1 MVIITPILKSIPY
14 LIGTWSLRSTNDID
28 FKKSLSY
35 LEFNYDST
43 IKLKTIYHDGII
55 GKKLSRSGEI
65 TSINI
70 DNNIVRI
77 NIKYNT
83 FNTYSFS
90 ICGIKIPEIK
100 IDSKNNEII
109 KKKLKVEHVNRCLII
124 NDDRSDKFY
133 IFDLV
138 TNKPEPPFI
147 DTYLNTFLFTQVFSF
162 FLNIIFAKIL
172 HTFFYF

>member
-14 LIGTWSLRSTNDID
+14 LIGTWTLRSTNDID
-28 FKKSLSY
+28 FSKTLTY

-43 IKLKTIYHDGII
+43 IKLKTIYQDGII
-55 GKKLSRSGEI
+55 GKKLSRSGEV
-65 TSINI
+65 TLI
-70 DNNIVRI
+70 DLDDSKIGI

-100 IDSKNNEII
+100 VDSLDNKII
-109 KKKLKVEHVNRCLII
+109 KKKLTVEHINKCLII

-133 IFDLV
+133 IFDLAV
-138 TNKPEPPFI
+138 NKPEPPFVDI
-147 DTYLNTFLFTQVFSF
+147 YLNTFLFTQITSF
-162 FLNIIFAKIL
+162 ILNIIFAKIF
-172 HTFFYF
+172 HSFFY